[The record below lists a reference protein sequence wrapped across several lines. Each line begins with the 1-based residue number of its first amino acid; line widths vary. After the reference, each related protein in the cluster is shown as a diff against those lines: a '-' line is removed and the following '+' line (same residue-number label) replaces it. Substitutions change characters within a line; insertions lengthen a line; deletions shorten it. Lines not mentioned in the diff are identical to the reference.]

1 MNYLAG
7 LLLIE
12 INDEIKVFWCLL
24 SLLFKRNWR
33 KIFEENTPKLMNLLS
48 LIHDRLEKDD
58 LQLLN
63 HLKNEDLSL
72 AAAFSPVF
80 ITLFVYQVPLEI
92 ATRIFECFILD
103 GEIAIVKIL
112 LRMLYIKREKI
123 LCLQECDLLNYIRT
137 GMVIECVLE

>member
-12 INDEIKVFWCLL
+12 INDEVKVFWCLL

-33 KIFEENTPKLMNLLS
+33 MIFEENTPKLMNLLS

-58 LQLLN
+58 LQLLK

-72 AAAFSPVF
+72 ATAFSPVF
-80 ITLFVYQVPLEI
+80 ITLFVY
-92 ATRIFECFILD
+92 
-103 GEIAIVKIL
+103 
-112 LRMLYIKREKI
+112 
-123 LCLQECDLLNYIRT
+123 
-137 GMVIECVLE
+137 